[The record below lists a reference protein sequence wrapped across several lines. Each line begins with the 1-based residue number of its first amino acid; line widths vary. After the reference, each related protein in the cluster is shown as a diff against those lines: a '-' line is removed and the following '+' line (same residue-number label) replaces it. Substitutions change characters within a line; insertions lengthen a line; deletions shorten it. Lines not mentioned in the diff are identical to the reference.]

1 MEREQQI
8 EQKNNQ
14 QLTINNFKMFKK
26 WNLNDWM
33 NNGLFFLTALI
44 LIYSFVF

>member
-1 MEREQQI
+1 
-8 EQKNNQ
+8 
-14 QLTINNFKMFKK
+14 MFKD

-44 LIYSFVF
+44 LICSFVFF

>member
-1 MEREQQI
+1 
-8 EQKNNQ
+8 
-14 QLTINNFKMFKK
+14 MFED

-44 LIYSFVF
+44 LIGSFVFF